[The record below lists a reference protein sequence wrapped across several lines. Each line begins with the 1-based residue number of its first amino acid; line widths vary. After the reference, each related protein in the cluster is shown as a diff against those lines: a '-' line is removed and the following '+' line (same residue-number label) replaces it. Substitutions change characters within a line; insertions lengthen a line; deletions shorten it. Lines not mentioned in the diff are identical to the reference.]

1 MARTTFLA
9 VACASFAAALATG
22 IPTDATAQ
30 QGPDKGVEQ
39 TQRAERSPPALGGR
53 SAENLSRR
61 CGRSAE
67 NLIGDTVENPK
78 GEEIGL
84 IEDVVRNLQGATF
97 LVVEL
102 GAPLGLGSRIVVIPV
117 DQFEL
122 SADHIVLVPATEGQI
137 KSLRAYKPDDF
148 QPLDRERQSGSPR
161 RPAELLDNDAG
172 RPVRAG
178 TSD

>member
-9 VACASFAAALATG
+9 VACVGLAAALATG
-22 IPTDATAQ
+22 IPMGAIAQ
-30 QGPDKGVEQ
+30 QHPNTSLGETP
-39 TQRAERSPPALGGR
+39 RAERSPAPLGGR
-53 SAENLSRR
+53 ST
-61 CGRSAE
+61 E

-84 IEDVVRNLQGATF
+84 IEDVVRNPQGATF

-102 GAPLGLGSRIVVIPV
+102 GTPMGLGARTVVIPV
-117 DQFEL
+117 DQFEI
-122 SADHIVLVPATEGQI
+122 SANRIVLVPATEGQI
-137 KSLRAYKPDDF
+137 KNLREYDPDDYQAF
-148 QPLDRERQSGSPR
+148 DRERQSGSSR

>member
-39 TQRAERSPPALGGR
+39 TQRAERSPPALG
-53 SAENLSRR
+53 
-61 CGRSAE
+61 GRSAE

-117 DQFEL
+117 DQFAL

>member
-9 VACASFAAALATG
+9 VAGASFAAALAAG
-22 IPTDATAQ
+22 IPTGAIAQ

-39 TQRAERSPPALGGR
+39 TQRAAPALG
-53 SAENLSRR
+53 
-61 CGRSAE
+61 GRSAE

-84 IEDVVRNLQGATF
+84 IEDVVRNPQGATF
-97 LVVEL
+97 LVVEI
-102 GAPLGLGSRIVVIPV
+102 GAPLGLGSRLVVIPV

-137 KSLRAYKPDDF
+137 KSLREYKPDDY

-161 RPAELLDNDAG
+161 RPTELLDNDAG
-172 RPVRAG
+172 KPVRAG

>member
-22 IPTDATAQ
+22 ISTGAIAQ

-39 TQRAERSPPALGGR
+39 TPRTERSPAPLG
-53 SAENLSRR
+53 
-61 CGRSAE
+61 GRSAE

-84 IEDVVRNLQGATF
+84 IEDVVRNPQGATF
-97 LVVEL
+97 LVVEM
-102 GAPLGLGSRIVVIPV
+102 GAPMGLGSRLVVIPV

-122 SADHIVLVPATEGQI
+122 SADHIVLIPATEGQI
-137 KSLRAYKPDDF
+137 KGLREYKPDDY

-161 RPAELLDNDAG
+161 RPTQLLDNDAG